1 MEFIYIYKFNHIFYI
16 INPMKLKNILLF
28 ALIIISSATY
38 SQNNNELSLSLE
50 LNNQENYEKIA
61 FGGNVKFTKWLNNY
75 FGLQGG
81 LKVYKHEVD
90 FYINSPI
97 SNNEDYYFSEDKR
110 FEIQGILGFSLSSP
124 IHSNFGIM
132 FESSFLFNIIP
143 YDNISYS
150 IDSENKIGRTS
161 NYESKK
167 YDKWIYNHFNPSFSL
182 ELSIFVSKKSSPA
195 RLNFGIGINNQNPL
209 NAYYRATIDGF
220 KLKDYADLSFYKMN
234 IVLFIRFSAMLNTN
248 QDEKEY
254 L

>member
-1 MEFIYIYKFNHIFYI
+1 
-16 INPMKLKNILLF
+16 MKLRSILLF
-28 ALIIISSATY
+28 ISIITTSITY
-38 SQNNNELSLSLE
+38 CQNNNELSLSFE
-50 LNNQENYEKIA
+50 LNSQEDYEKIA

-97 SNNEDYYFSEDKR
+97 SNNDDYYFNEDKQ

-124 IHSNFGIM
+124 IHANFGIM
-132 FESSFLFNIIP
+132 LESSFLFDIIP
-143 YDNISYS
+143 YDNISY
-150 IDSENKIGRTS
+150 ILDSRNTIGKTS

-195 RLNFGIGINNQNPL
+195 RVNFGIGINNQNPL
-209 NAYYRATIDGF
+209 NAYYRAIIDGF
-220 KLKDYADLSFYKMN
+220 KLKNYADLSFDKLN
-234 IVLFIRFSAMLNTN
+234 IVLFLRFSAMLNKDR
-248 QDEKEY
+248 DEDEY